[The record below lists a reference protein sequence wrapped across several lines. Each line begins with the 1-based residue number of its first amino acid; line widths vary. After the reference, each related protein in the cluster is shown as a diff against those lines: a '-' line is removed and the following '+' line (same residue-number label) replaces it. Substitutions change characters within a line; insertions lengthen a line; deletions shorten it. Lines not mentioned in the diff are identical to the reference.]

1 MATTY
6 CSSADVSDFLRIPI
20 TATSTPNTAQVEKII
35 NRKEAEIERRIGH
48 AWRSKKITRE
58 VHDLPLLYT
67 YGWGTPLFLQ
77 HRNIYEFSG
86 AAGDK
91 IEIWQGASATWE
103 DILDNGQWYDVSAA
117 WEDILDNGQWYDVE
131 YEYGRLF
138 LRGFIF
144 SILRKNRCRVTYRY
158 GGENFAGDTDVPL
171 DIADAVIKMTSIELL
186 NTSFRMDEL
195 PTGGMTNVSES
206 KRKWEEDIEKC
217 IDNRREVFVIP

>member
-6 CSSADVSDFLRIPI
+6 CSAADVSDFLRIPI

-35 NRKEAEIERRIGH
+35 NRKEEELERRIGH

-77 HRNIYEFSG
+77 HRNIYEFDG
-86 AAGDK
+86 AEGDK
-91 IEIWQGASATWE
+91 IEVWQGASATYE
-103 DILDNGQWYDVSAA
+103 NVLGNSQWYDM
-117 WEDILDNGQWYDVE
+117 D
-131 YEYGRLF
+131 YEYGRLY

-144 SILRKNRCRVTYRY
+144 SILRNNRIRVTYRY

>member
-6 CSSADVSDFLRIPI
+6 CSVGDVSDFLRVPL
-20 TATSTPNTAQVEKII
+20 TATTTPSSTQVEKII
-35 NRKEAEIERRIGH
+35 NRKEEELDRRIGH
-48 AWRSKKITRE
+48 AWRSKTITRE
-58 VHDLPLLYT
+58 VHDLSLLYT
-67 YGWGTPLFLQ
+67 YGWGTPIFLQ
-77 HRNIYEFSG
+77 HRNIYDFDLAE
-86 AAGDK
+86 GDK
-91 IEIWQGASATWE
+91 IEIWQGASAVWE
-103 DILDNGQWYDVSAA
+103 NILGNSQWYD
-117 WEDILDNGQWYDVE
+117 IE

-144 SILRKNRCRVTYRY
+144 SILRKNRVRVTYRY
-158 GGENFAGDTDVPL
+158 GGENYAGDTTVPL
-171 DIADAVIKMTSIELL
+171 DITDAVIKMTSIELL

>member
-6 CSSADVSDFLRIPI
+6 CSAADVSDFLRIPI
-20 TATSTPNTAQVEKII
+20 TATSTPNTAQVEKLI
-35 NRKEAEIERRIGH
+35 NRKEEEIERRIGH

-77 HRNIYEFSG
+77 HRNIYEFDG
-86 AAGDK
+86 AEGDK
-91 IEIWQGASATWE
+91 IEIWQGASAAWE
-103 DILDNGQWYDVSAA
+103 NILGNGQWYD
-117 WEDILDNGQWYDVE
+117 IE

-158 GGENFAGDTDVPL
+158 GGENFAGDTEIPD
-171 DIADAVIKMTSIELL
+171 DIKDCVIKMTTIEIL
-186 NTSFRMDEL
+186 NTSLRMDVL
-195 PTGGMTNVSES
+195 PTGGAANISES
-206 KRKWEEDIEKC
+206 KRKWAEDIEKC
-217 IDNRREVFVIP
+217 VDNRRELFVIP

>member
-6 CSSADVSDFLRIPI
+6 CSVGDVSDFLRVPL
-20 TATSTPNTAQVEKII
+20 TATTTPSSTQVEKII
-35 NRKEAEIERRIGH
+35 NRKEEELDRRIGH
-48 AWRSKKITRE
+48 AWRSKTITRE

-67 YGWGTPLFLQ
+67 YGWGTPIFLQ
-77 HRNIYEFSG
+77 HRNIYDFDLAE
-86 AAGDK
+86 GDK
-91 IEIWQGASATWE
+91 IEIWQGASAVWE
-103 DILDNGQWYDVSAA
+103 NILGNSQWYD
-117 WEDILDNGQWYDVE
+117 IE

-144 SILRKNRCRVTYRY
+144 SILRKNRVRVTYRY
-158 GGENFAGDTDVPL
+158 GGENYAGDTTVPL
-171 DIADAVIKMTSIELL
+171 DITDAVIKMTSIELL